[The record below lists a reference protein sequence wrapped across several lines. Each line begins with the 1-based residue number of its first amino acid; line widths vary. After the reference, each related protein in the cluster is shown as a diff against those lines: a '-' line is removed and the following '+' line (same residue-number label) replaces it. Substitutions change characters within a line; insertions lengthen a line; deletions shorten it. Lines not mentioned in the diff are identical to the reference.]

1 MLCAGLL
8 CNNYEFFLLG
18 LHFLTNLYFWKHLSA
33 STHIQPSPGQKELWT
48 KVWHTSFEGSSWI
61 PHWTWFS
68 SPVCCCWY
76 WEQRETLHGNSRK
89 AALCPSSLRRSCH
102 TPWKGTVIY
111 EEWFSVSIF
120 IGWSTAEYNPSLILD
135 FTAWVYLYHFGRLQ
149 WLLHFHFIMM
159 NYLKSFLLEQIPPA
173 LTPARIFH
181 FVLKIAV
188 ENFLQPL
195 ICQRRV
201 YYYSQSRHTGTV
213 WKVL

>member
-1 MLCAGLL
+1 ML
-8 CNNYEFFLLG
+8 
-18 LHFLTNLYFWKHLSA
+18 
-33 STHIQPSPGQKELWT
+33 
-48 KVWHTSFEGSSWI
+48 
-61 PHWTWFS
+61 S

-76 WEQRETLHGNSRK
+76 WEQRETPHGNSRK
-89 AALCPSSLRRSCH
+89 AALCPSSLRRSCR
-102 TPWKGTVIY
+102 TPWKRTVIY

-135 FTAWVYLYHFGRLQ
+135 FTAWIYLYHFGRLQ